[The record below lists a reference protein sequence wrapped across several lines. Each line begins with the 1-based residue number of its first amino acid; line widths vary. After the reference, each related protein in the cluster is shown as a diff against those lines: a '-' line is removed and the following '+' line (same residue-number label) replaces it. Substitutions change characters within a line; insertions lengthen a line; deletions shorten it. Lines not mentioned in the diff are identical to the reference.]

1 MNSLLNF
8 SRTSATEF
16 TEIDIHQVI
25 TETISLLE
33 HQFKTARI
41 RVERELKA
49 DCPMTYGNAGK
60 LQQVF
65 LNLFVNARDAMPAGG
80 ELRILTDTGDSK
92 IEILVQDTGIGISR
106 ENVKKIY
113 DPFFT
118 TKAAGKGTG
127 LGPFRQL
134 RNYSGAWRKY
144 FGRQQARRR
153 NVVQIRTPLGQEA
166 SECLNGR
173 ETFSSS
179 MMRRK
184 FEKASSF
191 LLTSEGLSTDTAT
204 TGEEGLKKI
213 EDNLY
218 DAVLLDLMLPGK
230 SGMEVQK
237 DIKRIDPTLPVVIIT
252 AIAALETAIT
262 AIKEGSFDYV
272 TKPWNNEKLVVIVRN
287 AIKQRQLMS
296 ENLQLRRALKERFG
310 YSNIIGKSEK
320 LLKVLDLVT
329 QVAASRSTILIQ
341 GESGTGKELIA
352 KAIHLKSPRA
362 DRTFVPVNSG
372 SMPVDLLESTLFGH
386 LRGAFTSAIASK
398 KGLFEVAD
406 QGTIFFDEI
415 GTISMETQ
423 AKLLRVIQEK
433 EFMRLGA
440 TDTIKVDARIIA
452 ATNVDLKKLVD
463 EGRFREDLYYRL
475 NVINIQL
482 PPLRERKEDIP
493 ALVEFF
499 TRKYCEENAKPP
511 YRFSSEALK
520 VLMDYYWPGN
530 VRELENVVERAVVLS
545 QDEIIGRDLLPESV
559 ISPSS
564 RFATLSSFPL
574 AKNTSLFEV
583 IDSFERRVIIEMLEQ
598 TGWSQTDAADN
609 FKIPLSTLNQKIKRH
624 GIEIKK
630 KRERPTVVP
639 TSR

>member
-1 MNSLLNF
+1 MSKRKGTVLIIDDEEEIRESIEFLLN
-8 SRTSATEF
+8 
-16 TEIDIHQVI
+16 
-25 TETISLLE
+25 
-33 HQFKTARI
+33 
-41 RVERELKA
+41 
-49 DCPMTYGNAGK
+49 
-60 LQQVF
+60 
-65 LNLFVNARDAMPAGG
+65 
-80 ELRILTDTGDSK
+80 
-92 IEILVQDTGIGISR
+92 
-106 ENVKKIY
+106 
-113 DPFFT
+113 
-118 TKAAGKGTG
+118 
-127 LGPFRQL
+127 
-134 RNYSGAWRKY
+134 
-144 FGRQQARRR
+144 
-153 NVVQIRTPLGQEA
+153 
-166 SECLNGR
+166 
-173 ETFSSS
+173 
-179 MMRRK
+179 
-184 FEKASSF
+184 
-191 LLTSEGLSTDTAT
+191 SEGMSTEVAS

-213 EDNLY
+213 EENHY
-218 DAVLLDLMLPGK
+218 DLVLLDLMLPGR

-237 DIKRIDPTLPVVIIT
+237 DIKQVDPTLPVVIIT
-252 AIAALETAIT
+252 AIGALETAVT
-262 AIKEGSFDYV
+262 AIKGGSFDYI
-272 TKPWNNEKLVVIVRN
+272 TKPWNNEKLIVIAKN

-310 YSNIIGKSEK
+310 YSNIVGKSEK
-320 LLKVLDLVT
+320 MLKMLDLVT
-329 QVAASRSTILIQ
+329 QVAGSRSTILIQ

-352 KAIHLKSPRA
+352 KAIHLKSQRA
-362 DRTFVPVNSG
+362 DKAFVPVNSG

-386 LRGAFTSAIASK
+386 VKGAFTSAIASK

-440 TDTIKVDARIIA
+440 VETIKVDARIIA
-452 ATNVDLKKLVD
+452 ATNADLKQLVD
-463 EGRFREDLYYRL
+463 DGRFREDLYYRL

-482 PPLRERKEDIP
+482 PPLRDRKEDVP

-499 TRKYCEENAKPP
+499 TKKYCDENAKPL

-520 VLMDYYWPGN
+520 VLMDYHWPGN

-545 QDEIIGRDLLPESV
+545 QDEIIGRDLLPEAI
-559 ISPSS
+559 ISPSL

-574 AKNTSLFEV
+574 SKETSLFEI

-630 KRERPTVVP
+630 KRERPAAVP
-639 TSR
+639 TTSTKQ

>member
-1 MNSLLNF
+1 MSKRKGIVLIIDD
-8 SRTSATEF
+8 ED
-16 TEIDIHQVI
+16 EI
-25 TETISLLE
+25 
-33 HQFKTARI
+33 
-41 RVERELKA
+41 RE
-49 DCPMTYGNAGK
+49 
-60 LQQVF
+60 
-65 LNLFVNARDAMPAGG
+65 
-80 ELRILTDTGDSK
+80 S
-92 IEILVQDTGIGISR
+92 IEI
-106 ENVKKIY
+106 
-113 DPFFT
+113 
-118 TKAAGKGTG
+118 
-127 LGPFRQL
+127 
-134 RNYSGAWRKY
+134 
-144 FGRQQARRR
+144 
-153 NVVQIRTPLGQEA
+153 
-166 SECLNGR
+166 
-173 ETFSSS
+173 
-179 MMRRK
+179 
-184 FEKASSF
+184 
-191 LLTSEGLSTDTAT
+191 LLTSEGLTTDTAA

-213 EDNLY
+213 EENLY

-252 AIAALETAIT
+252 AIGAVETAVA
-262 AIKEGSFDYV
+262 AIKEGSYDYV
-272 TKPWNNEKLVVIVRN
+272 TKPWNNEKLLVIVTN
-287 AIKQRQLMS
+287 AIKQRQLIS
-296 ENLQLRRALKERFG
+296 ENLHLRRALKERFG

-320 LLKVLDLVT
+320 ILKVLDVVT
-329 QVAASRSTILIQ
+329 QVATSRSTVLIQ

-362 DRTFVPVNSG
+362 DKAFVPVNSG

-440 TDTIKVDARIIA
+440 TETIKVDARIIA

-499 TRKYCEENAKPP
+499 TKKYCEENGKPQ

-520 VLMDYYWPGN
+520 VLMDYHWPGN

-545 QDEIIGRDLLPESV
+545 QDEIIGRDLLPES
-559 ISPSS
+559 ILSPST

-574 AKNTSLFEV
+574 GKNTSLFEI
-583 IDSFERRVIIEMLEQ
+583 IDAFERRVIIEMLEQ
-598 TGWSQTDAADN
+598 TSWSQTEAADN

-630 KRERPTVVP
+630 KRERPSGVP
-639 TSR
+639 TTTK

>member
-1 MNSLLNF
+1 MSKRKGNVLIIDD
-8 SRTSATEF
+8 EE
-16 TEIDIHQVI
+16 EI
-25 TETISLLE
+25 
-33 HQFKTARI
+33 
-41 RVERELKA
+41 RESI
-49 DCPMTYGNAGK
+49 
-60 LQQVF
+60 
-65 LNLFVNARDAMPAGG
+65 
-80 ELRILTDTGDSK
+80 EL
-92 IEILVQDTGIGISR
+92 
-106 ENVKKIY
+106 
-113 DPFFT
+113 
-118 TKAAGKGTG
+118 
-127 LGPFRQL
+127 
-134 RNYSGAWRKY
+134 
-144 FGRQQARRR
+144 
-153 NVVQIRTPLGQEA
+153 
-166 SECLNGR
+166 
-173 ETFSSS
+173 
-179 MMRRK
+179 
-184 FEKASSF
+184 